1 MTRDEKL
8 KKVWSNMPR
17 DYKGTT
23 NGVKTV
29 MIFRNGS
36 TLVPLDALTGA
47 EIAQHLP
54 AKIVEAEV
62 NRLASL
68 ATANNPV
75 SVMKLGAL
83 ASAVKEAFRDGLTD
97 EEIIDIGRE
106 FIKKQAA

>member
-8 KKVWSNMPR
+8 KKVWSAMPR

-29 MIFRNGS
+29 MVYRNGS
-36 TLVPLDALTGA
+36 TLVPLDALTNA
-47 EIAQHLP
+47 EIARLLP
-54 AKIVEAEV
+54 SKFIEAEV

-75 SVMKLGAL
+75 SIMKLGDL
-83 ASAVKEAFRDGLTD
+83 AKAVKEAFRDGLTD
-97 EEIIDIGRE
+97 DEIIDIGRK
-106 FIKKQAA
+106 FIAKAA